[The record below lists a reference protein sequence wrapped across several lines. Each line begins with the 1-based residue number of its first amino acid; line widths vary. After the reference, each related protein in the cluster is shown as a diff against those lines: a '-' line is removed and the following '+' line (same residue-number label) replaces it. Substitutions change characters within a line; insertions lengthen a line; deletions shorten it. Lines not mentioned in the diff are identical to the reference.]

1 MVTGRQAVYQPIAC
15 ATHERLEF
23 SVLRRLM
30 LDLWLVD
37 GSRLR
42 VLPLDVYTLEKAE
55 WLRFQSAD
63 GSEQTI
69 RLDEIK
75 SFDEIP

>member
-1 MVTGRQAVYQPIAC
+1 MDKDYQPISC

-23 SVLRRLM
+23 SVLRKLR
-30 LDLWLVD
+30 LDLKLLD
-37 GSRLR
+37 GTALR
-42 VLPLDVYTLEKAE
+42 VLPLDVYTQENAE
-55 WLRFQSAD
+55 WLRFRTED

-69 RLDEIK
+69 RLDQIK